1 MDRMKWGIDQPRSFD
16 AVVANSPYSAKWDNR
31 ASKLKDS
38 NLNNDGTMA
47 IVLPH
52 GVLFRR
58 AAEKKIRQK
67 LIEKDNAEIAVLE
80 KEIKEQLKIWPL
92 L

>member
-1 MDRMKWGIDQPRSFD
+1 
-16 AVVANSPYSAKWDNR
+16 
-31 ASKLKDS
+31 
-38 NLNNDGTMA
+38 MA
-47 IVLPH
+47 IELPH

-92 L
+92 LRVY